1 MSYVFI
7 SHVEEDQDIARHISL
22 DLEGAGFKAWYYER
36 DSIPGPSYLTQILDA
51 IEESAAIIVIISK
64 DSIGSWQ
71 VDKEVIQVHE
81 CGKPFIPLLKD
92 ITHAEFR
99 HRKPDWAMAMGAATS
114 TPIPPEGVASIMPRI
129 IAGLRWVGVPGAHG
143 QQTAQPTQ
151 PATQAV
157 QPPEGADPSPQAV
170 QQPQTAKTPAQKPA
184 ASPGAPVQAALRNPS
199 QVSQAAHQYA
209 QPVPVVQPIAV
220 APGPSMPTVRQSVR
234 DWERQHS
241 LWMIWLL
248 TLGTLNGIAFLWIGY
263 RVQERKW
270 VLYGFLYLLPFML
283 LITLGLTDSSLA
295 GFFFLVMIGVFIG
308 SLIHGFVVRRTY
320 LWRLQQIEPPGMMRV
335 S

>member
-51 IEESAAIIVIISK
+51 IQDSAAIIVIISK

-143 QQTAQPTQ
+143 QQTAQPAQ
-151 PATQAV
+151 PAAQAA
-157 QPPEGADPSPQAV
+157 QQPEGA
-170 QQPQTAKTPAQKPA
+170 KPA
-184 ASPGAPVQAALRNPS
+184 AQHPAAAPGAPVQGAVHNPS
-199 QVSQAAHQYA
+199 QPWQDVHQYA
-209 QPVPVVQPIAV
+209 QPVPVVQPIA
-220 APGPSMPTVRQSVR
+220 ATPGPSMPTVRQSVR
-234 DWERQHS
+234 GWERQHS

-248 TLGTLNGIAFLWIGY
+248 TLGMLNGIAFLWIGY

-270 VLYGFLYLLPFML
+270 VIYGFLYLLPFML
-283 LITLGLTDSSLA
+283 LITLGFIDSSLA
-295 GFFFLVMIGVFIG
+295 GFFFIVMIGVFIG
-308 SLIHGFVVRRTY
+308 SLIHGFLVRRTY
-320 LWRLQQIEPPGMMRV
+320 LWRLQQMEPPGMVQV